1 MHAIMIDER
10 TIRLYHLLRI
20 AVNYPL
26 LQHRMNCK
34 IRINLK
40 SQSLTVYLAFGVIAS
55 IEAILVGLV
64 N

>member
-1 MHAIMIDER
+1 MYIHSCCR
-10 TIRLYHLLRI
+10 GVLRI

-55 IEAILVGLV
+55 IEAIILVGLV